1 MQDKYDLLEII
12 DDGAFGKK
20 YKAKLKSTGE
30 LKVMKILDKKKM
42 IEISGEDFFK
52 N

>member
-12 DDGAFGKK
+12 GDGICEKK

-30 LKVMKILDKKKM
+30 LKLMKIVDKKK
-42 IEISGEDFFK
+42 
-52 N
+52 